1 MNNEETYLQNLL
13 TNRRIVRNYIHS
25 DEEYSDLNKV
35 ADYAIKIPTA
45 GFARGIEIVHV
56 SKKENILELAKL
68 SNEETYVEKGFD
80 KWISKSLS
88 IYILLVNETA
98 YHERYAQMDKESS
111 TNSSS
116 WDTPY
121 WYVDAGAAMMNCML
135 LIEEIGLKSGF
146 IGSHNMKINDIKSL
160 ISIPENY
167 KILGFITAGIEEKA
181 TSIKKNVPKKKLTHN
196 EYFNK

>member
-13 TNRRIVRNYIHS
+13 SNRRIVRNYIHS
-25 DEEYSDLNKV
+25 NEEYPELKKV

-111 TNSSS
+111 TNSSN

-121 WYVDAGAAMMNCML
+121 WYVDSGAAMMNCML
-135 LIEEIGLKSGF
+135 LIEEMGLKSGF

-160 ISIPENY
+160 ISIPEGY
-167 KILGFITAGIEEKA
+167 KILGFITAGIEKKA
-181 TSIKKNVPKKKLTHN
+181 TSIKKNVPKKKLSHN

>member
-13 TNRRIVRNYIHS
+13 TNRRIVRNYIQS
-25 DEEYSDLNKV
+25 DEEYLELSKV

-56 SKKENILELAKL
+56 SNKENIIELAKL
-68 SNEETYVEKGFD
+68 SNEESYVEKGFD

-88 IYILLVNETA
+88 IYILLVNEKA
-98 YHERYAQMDKESS
+98 YHERYAQMDKVSS

-146 IGSHNMKINDIKSL
+146 LGSHNMKIDNIKSL

-167 KILGFITAGIEEKA
+167 KILGFITAGVEEKI
-181 TSIKKNVPKKKLTHN
+181 TRTKNKKAKKKLTHN
-196 EYFNK
+196 EYFSK

>member
-13 TNRRIVRNYIHS
+13 TNRRIVRNYIQS
-25 DEEYSDLNKV
+25 DEEYLELSKV

-56 SKKENILELAKL
+56 SNKENIMELAKL
-68 SNEETYVEKGFD
+68 SNEETFVEKGFD

-88 IYILLVNETA
+88 IYILLVNEKA
-98 YHERYAQMDKESS
+98 YHERYAQMDKDSS
-111 TNSSS
+111 TNSSN

-146 IGSHNMKINDIKSL
+146 LGSHNMKIDNIKSL

-167 KILGFITAGIEEKA
+167 KILGFITAGVEEK
-181 TSIKKNVPKKKLTHN
+181 TTNTKNNMTKKKLTHN
-196 EYFNK
+196 EYFSK

>member
-13 TNRRIVRNYIHS
+13 TNRRIVRNYIQS
-25 DEEYSDLNKV
+25 DEEYLELSKV

-56 SKKENILELAKL
+56 SNKENIMELAKL
-68 SNEETYVEKGFD
+68 ANEESFVEKGFD

-88 IYILLVNETA
+88 IYILLVNEKA
-98 YHERYAQMDKESS
+98 YHERYAQMDKDNS

-146 IGSHNMKINDIKSL
+146 LGSHNMKIDNIKSL

-167 KILGFITAGIEEKA
+167 KILGFITAGVEEK
-181 TSIKKNVPKKKLTHN
+181 TTNTKNNMTKKKLTHN
-196 EYFNK
+196 EYFSK

>member
-13 TNRRIVRNYIHS
+13 TNRRIVRNYIQS
-25 DEEYSDLNKV
+25 DEEYLELSKV

-56 SKKENILELAKL
+56 SNKENIMELAKL
-68 SNEETYVEKGFD
+68 ANEESFVEKGFD

-88 IYILLVNETA
+88 IYILLVNEKA
-98 YHERYAQMDKESS
+98 YHERYAQMDKDSS
-111 TNSSS
+111 TNSSN

-146 IGSHNMKINDIKSL
+146 LGSHNMKIDNIKSL

-167 KILGFITAGIEEKA
+167 KILGLITAGVEEKI
-181 TSIKKNVPKKKLTHN
+181 TRTKNKKTKKKLTHN
-196 EYFNK
+196 EYFSK

>member
-25 DEEYSDLNKV
+25 DEEYSGLKKV

-56 SKKENILELAKL
+56 SKKENILELAKF

-88 IYILLVNETA
+88 IYILLVNEKA

-135 LIEEIGLKSGF
+135 LIEEMGLKSGF
-146 IGSHNMKINDIKSL
+146 LGSHNMKINDIKSL
-160 ISIPENY
+160 ISIPKNY
-167 KILGFITAGIEEKA
+167 KILGFITAGIEEKG
-181 TSIKKNVPKKKLTHN
+181 TSMIKNVVKKKITHN

>member
-13 TNRRIVRNYIHS
+13 TNRRIVRNYIHN
-25 DEEYSDLNKV
+25 DEEYPELKKV

-56 SKKENILELAKL
+56 SKKENILELAKF
-68 SNEETYVEKGFD
+68 SNEENYVEKGFD

-160 ISIPENY
+160 ISIPESY

>member
-13 TNRRIVRNYIHS
+13 TNRRIVRNYIQS
-25 DEEYSDLNKV
+25 DEEYLELSKV

-56 SKKENILELAKL
+56 SNKENIMELAKL
-68 SNEETYVEKGFD
+68 SNEESYVEKGFD

-88 IYILLVNETA
+88 IYILLVNEKA
-98 YHERYAQMDKESS
+98 YHERYAQMDKDSS
-111 TNSSS
+111 TNSSN

-146 IGSHNMKINDIKSL
+146 LGSHNMKIDNIKSL

-167 KILGFITAGIEEKA
+167 KILGFITAGVEEKIPS
-181 TSIKKNVPKKKLTHN
+181 TKNKKTKKKLIHN
-196 EYFNK
+196 EYFSK